1 MKKTLALLLAVL
13 LTASFIVSCTQGTDT
28 PDTPSQPSV
37 SDAAEN
43 SDSTEAA
50 DDKPARVSDKLT
62 YTDYEGTSFTV
73 YTSNIIAGVENSL
86 TINYAPEQNGEVVN
100 DALFNRDMFIKDKYN
115 VDFKI
120 ECDNTTSNVVN
131 FLTKNIVAGDDVY
144 QMILQDQAT
153 VAKGLS
159 MAGNCYPLNM
169 INTIKLDEEYWMP
182 RLNSAG
188 KIGSSTYFTAS
199 AISPRLYGSAYI
211 SLFNR
216 EMAANLGLESMYQ
229 IVNDG
234 RWTFDKLCEL
244 SRVAVHD
251 ENGDG
256 QIKGDGTDQV
266 GIMSDCFEMPVLG
279 AGFHFI
285 ENRDGELRCCC
296 EDEKLVSFM
305 QKVAAFFTEEGIFSS
320 GHKGIDM
327 DACINNGKTLFFVV
341 CSFCLDEYRSLEY
354 DYGILPSPK
363 YDEKQEEYVE
373 FSQPW
378 VAMTPVI
385 PITVTDDRLEM
396 SGELTNAMAAYGY
409 DYIKAAAF
417 ENVICYKGARDEES
431 AQIIDKIF
439 QNITFELC
447 STLGFDQLYS
457 TCQKYLCGLATKDI
471 TTSYAAIKEKTEKS
485 IAKVVDTYA
494 ENEEKLG

>member
-1 MKKTLALLLAVL
+1 MKKALSLILAILLS
-13 LTASFIVSCTQGTDT
+13 ASFVVSCTEGTENTNT
-28 PDTPSQPSV
+28 PNETS
-37 SDAAEN
+37 AADSSANGEN
-43 SDSTEAA
+43 TEAEEA
-50 DDKPARVSDKLT
+50 KPVRVSDGLT
-62 YTDYEGTSFTV
+62 FTNYDGASFNV
-73 YTSNIIAGVENSL
+73 YTANVIAGIENSL
-86 TINYAPEQNGEVVN
+86 TINYAAEQTGEIVN
-100 DALFNRDMFIKDKYN
+100 DTLFARDLFIKEKYN

-120 ECDNTTSNVVN
+120 ECDNTTSDVVGM
-131 FLTKNIVAGDDVY
+131 LSKNIAAADDVY
-144 QMILQDQAT
+144 QMILHDQAV

-159 MAGNCYPLNM
+159 MSGNAYPLNM
-169 INTIKLDEEYWMP
+169 ISTIKLGEEYWMP
-182 RLNSAG
+182 ELNAAG
-188 KIGSSTYFTAS
+188 KIGNSTYFTAS

-211 SLFNR
+211 TMFNR
-216 EMAANLGLESMYQ
+216 DMATNLGIENLYQ
-229 IVNDG
+229 VVNDG

-244 SRVAVHD
+244 SRVAVND

-256 QIKGDGTDQV
+256 QVKGDGTDQI
-266 GIMSDCFEMPVLG
+266 GIASDCFEMPVLG

-285 ENRDGELRCCC
+285 ENQNGELRCCC

-320 GHKGIDM
+320 GTKGIDM

-341 CSFCLDEYRSLEY
+341 CSFALDEYRSLDY

-363 YDEKQEEYVE
+363 YDENQEEYVE

-385 PITVTDDRLEM
+385 PITVVGEELEM
-396 SGELTNAMAAYGY
+396 SGDLTNAMAAYGY
-409 DYIKAAAF
+409 DYIEEAAF
-417 ENVICYKGARDEES
+417 ENVVCYKGARDEES

-439 QNITFELC
+439 ENITFELC

-471 TTSYAAIKEKTEKS
+471 TTSYAAIKEKTEKA

-494 ENEEKLG
+494 ENESKLG